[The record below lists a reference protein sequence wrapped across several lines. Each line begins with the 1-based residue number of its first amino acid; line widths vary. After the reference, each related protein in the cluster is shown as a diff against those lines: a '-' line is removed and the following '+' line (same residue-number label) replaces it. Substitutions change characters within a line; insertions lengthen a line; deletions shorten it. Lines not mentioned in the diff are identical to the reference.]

1 MTGEGTLTK
10 TTKGEPFV
18 QAAGIPWQDLGEGVR
33 RKILSHD
40 DQVML
45 VHVDFEKG
53 AIGKPHTHPHLQ
65 CTLVESGIFDVT
77 IGGRTQRLV
86 AGDTFFVATNVL
98 HGVVNIEA
106 GRLIDT
112 FTPMR
117 EDFV

>member
-1 MTGEGTLTK
+1 MSEGLHMK
-10 TTKGEPFV
+10 IKGEPFV
-18 QAAGIPWQDLGEGVR
+18 QTADVPWHDLGGGVR
-33 RKILSHD
+33 RKVLSYD

-45 VHVDFEKG
+45 VHVDFETG

-65 CTLVESGIFDVT
+65 CTLVESGVFDVT
-77 IGGRTQRLV
+77 IGGKMRRLTT
-86 AGDTFFVATNVL
+86 GDTFFVASNIL
-98 HGVVNIEA
+98 HGVVNVEA

>member
-1 MTGEGTLTK
+1 MSDTI
-10 TTKGEPFV
+10 KGAPFV
-18 QAAGIPWQDLGEGVR
+18 ETATIPWHDLGAGVR
-33 RKILSHD
+33 RKILSYD

-45 VHVDFEKG
+45 VHVDFETG
-53 AIGKPHTHPHLQ
+53 AIGQPHRHPHLQ
-65 CTLVESGIFDVT
+65 CSIVENGVFDVT
-77 IGGRTQRLV
+77 IDGSTRRLA
-86 AGDTFFVATNVL
+86 AGDSFFVPTNVL

>member
-1 MTGEGTLTK
+1 MTI
-10 TTKGEPFV
+10 KGAPFV
-18 QAAGIPWQDLGEGVR
+18 HTAEIAWQDLGDGVR
-33 RKILSHD
+33 RKVLSYD
-40 DQVML
+40 DNVML
-45 VHVDFEKG
+45 VHVAFEKG

-65 CTLVESGIFDVT
+65 CTIVDGGVFDVT
-77 IGGRTQRLV
+77 IGGVTRRLV
-86 AGDTFFVATNVL
+86 SGDTFFVPTNVL